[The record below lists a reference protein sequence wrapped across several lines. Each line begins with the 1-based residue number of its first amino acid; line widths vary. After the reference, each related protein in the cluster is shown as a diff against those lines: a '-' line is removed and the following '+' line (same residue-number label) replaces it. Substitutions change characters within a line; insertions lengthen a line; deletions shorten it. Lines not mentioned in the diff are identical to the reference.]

1 MELKEIRNQIDR
13 VDDMLLTSFA
23 SRMRLS
29 AQIAEYKK
37 ENGLPVLDP
46 EREKEKI
53 ESVRKIAPS
62 DMEEECVLL
71 YNKIMEIS
79 RSFQEKII
87 AEK

>member
-37 ENGLPVLDP
+37 ENGLPVLDA
-46 EREKEKI
+46 EREKEMI